1 MTKAKVKVPALQ
13 PVAGKPAPLTEEEKK
28 NQILRFLSQ
37 KRESYA
43 TGVLFNA
50 VNSGLVDKSP
60 EDLAK
65 WAVEVADAMMKELFP
80 VTAEEPNSD
89 EAEK

>member
-1 MTKAKVKVPALQ
+1 MATKKA
-13 PVAGKPAPLTEEEKK
+13 PVIKPIAGGKPAPLTEEQKK
-28 NQILRFLSQ
+28 EQILRFLSQ

-60 EDLAK
+60 DDLAK
-65 WAVEVADAMMKELFP
+65 WAVEVADAMMKILFP
-80 VTAEEPNSD
+80 IAELPKE
-89 EAEK
+89 